1 MTLKDLCRQFPVGQR
16 RPLLVTEVTRMSG
29 AVCVAA
35 YDLHGRRIVRPL
47 PRDVTNWPNVEF
59 TSGRIVVGTVLG
71 VVPSNPQPA
80 SAYPHASEDLR
91 LTNSPAHLGNLSSA
105 EVVDTLRSTADR
117 TVSAIFDD
125 NLVDRRYVEE
135 LKECRSLGAVMVA
148 VSGVRP
154 FANSYGKLRV
164 AFTDAAGSTY
174 DLPVTDM
181 EAQQVLAQKDVDAA
195 AAYVQAKLAR
205 QRRNAEIMLRLG
217 LARAFSGVPPQ
228 NWQPMRCYL
237 QCNGF
242 LYP

>member
-1 MTLKDLCRQFPVGQR
+1 MPLKDLCRRFPLGKS
-16 RPLLVTEVTRMSG
+16 RPVLVTEVTRMSG

-35 YDLHGRRIVRPL
+35 YDLHGGRIVRPL
-47 PRDVTNWPNVEF
+47 PPNITNWPNAEF
-59 TSGRIVVGTVLG
+59 TSSRITVGTVLG

-91 LTNSPAHLGNLSSA
+91 LAGNPVGLGILPSAEIVEALQPTADHTVSTIFGGNLI
-105 EVVDTLRSTADR
+105 DR
-117 TVSAIFDD
+117 K
-125 NLVDRRYVEE
+125 YVEE
-135 LKECRSLGAVMVA
+135 LIQCRSLGTIMVA
-148 VSGVRP
+148 VSDVRP

-164 AFTDAAGSTY
+164 AFADFAGTSY

-181 EAQQVLAQKDVDAA
+181 EAQQILAQGDADAA
-195 AAYVQAKLAR
+195 ADHLRAKLAKH
-205 QRRNAEIMLRLG
+205 RRNTKIMLRLG
-217 LARAFSGVPPQ
+217 LARAFAGVPPQ